1 LSLSFIPVPVDW
13 FGILFYRKERTFRVP
28 IEVPRV
34 EWLTVG
40 ANMTSSILSKAFL
53 VADKTSPNNLSLRE
67 MKANQTRKI
76 EELRKALC
84 AAGPISICQQSESL
98 GLCRSTAWAVLKR
111 PYKNSGLTAAI
122 INRMLTSPKLPPRAR
137 IILAEYVEEKAS
149 GLYGHRRAQR
159 LRFTATLSN
168 GVERRGGRH
177 LSSHTLTRAGFVDG
191 AVAET

>member
-1 LSLSFIPVPVDW
+1 MVNSGAKMRSSVPSKTLLV
-13 FGILFYRKERTFRVP
+13 G
-28 IEVPRV
+28 V
-34 EWLTVG
+34 E
-40 ANMTSSILSKAFL
+40 
-53 VADKTSPNNLSLRE
+53 TSPNNLSMRE

-76 EELRKALC
+76 EELRQALST
-84 AAGPISICQQSESL
+84 AAPVSICGQAELL

-177 LSSHTLTRAGFVDG
+177 LSSHKLTRAGFVDG